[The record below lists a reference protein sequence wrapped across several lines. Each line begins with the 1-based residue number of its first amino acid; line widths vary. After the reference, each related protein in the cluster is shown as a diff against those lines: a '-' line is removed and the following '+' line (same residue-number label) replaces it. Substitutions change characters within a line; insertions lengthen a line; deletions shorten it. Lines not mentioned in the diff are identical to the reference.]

1 MACPKLSNHDFE
13 ITVISVV
20 KTYHPGHTVDM
31 DTNFADDLGEEGMTK
46 RKYFA
51 LIRKDIIDD
60 GCRFKANVT
69 DFDNCET
76 VRDMVAATKKATSC

>member
-20 KTYHPGHTVDM
+20 KTYHPGHTVDV

-60 GCRFKANVT
+60 GCRFDANVT
-69 DFDNCET
+69 KFDNCET
-76 VRDMVAATKKATSC
+76 VKDMVAATKKATSC

>member
-1 MACPKLSNHDFE
+1 MVNPKLSNHDFE

-20 KTYHPGHTVDM
+20 KTYHPGHTVDV
-31 DTNFADDLGEEGMTK
+31 DTNFADDLGEEGKTK

-60 GCRFKANVT
+60 GCTFDGNVS
-69 DFDNCET
+69 DFDNCDT
-76 VRDMVAATKKATSC
+76 VKDMVTATQKATSC